1 MTIALVMGITVS
13 ASSNANEIYLDQSGT
28 NFDLTITQDG
38 NNNSVGT
45 SSAKFNIRHDN
56 NTVFILQ
63 EGQWNE
69 IHYVSAWGSGASWGG
84 DVDGSGNNL
93 KFEQY
98 NTTGTDVNK
107 IGMHISS
114 NDNNVHVCQGKS
126 FTDAADTTCSAS
138 STAEYGG
145 HTVNLDLHSGGN
157 DIKISQETGTGN
169 ADHFINIYTYG
180 GENNDVFIKQKGN
193 GNKYAMMTIRTDG
206 GEQSIVQKDDGAHSA
221 TIDLTGSYHTDLNLI
236 QYGSTDQT
244 YTLTQNCQTAGG
256 CSVTMTQN

>member
-1 MTIALVMGITVS
+1 MGIMLS
-13 ASSNANEIYLDQSGT
+13 AYVNANEVFVSVTGAGVGLS
-28 NFDLTITQDG
+28 ITQDG
-38 NNNSVGT
+38 EDNQVGT
-45 SSAKFNIRHDN
+45 STDKFSINGSS
-56 NTVFILQ
+56 NTMYIWQ
-63 EGQWNE
+63 EGKWNQVF
-69 IHYVSAWGSGASWGG
+69 YVSYWGTGNAFGG
-84 DVDGSGNNL
+84 DVNGNSNNI
-93 KFEQY
+93 KIEQY
-98 NTTGTDVNK
+98 NTVGTDVNK
-107 IGMHISS
+107 VGMHIQSS
-114 NDNNVHVCQGKS
+114 NNNVHVCQGKS

-169 ADHFINIYTYG
+169 ADHFINLYTYG

-244 YTLTQNCQTAGG
+244 YTLTQDCQTAGG
-256 CSVTMTQN
+256 CAISLTQN

>member
-1 MTIALVMGITVS
+1 MGIMLS
-13 ASSNANEIYLDQSGT
+13 PLGSANEVYVKVTGT
-28 NFDLTITQDG
+28 GIGLSITQDG
-38 NNNSVGT
+38 DNNQVGT
-45 SSAKFNIRHDN
+45 STDKFSVNGN
-56 NTVFILQ
+56 SNTMYIWQ
-63 EGQWNE
+63 EGQWNQVF
-69 IHYVSAWGSGASWGG
+69 YVSAWGTGNAFGG
-84 DVDGSGNNL
+84 DVNGNNNDI
-93 KFEQY
+93 KIEQF

-107 IGMHISS
+107 VGMHISTS
-114 NDNNVHVCQGKS
+114 DNNVHVCQGKS

-169 ADHFINIYTYG
+169 ANHFINIYTYG

-206 GEQSIVQKDDGAHSA
+206 GTQSIVQKDDGAHSA

-244 YTLTQNCQTAGG
+244 YTLTNNCQTAGG
-256 CSVTMTQN
+256 CTVSLIQN